1 MVDKT
6 SSVPL
11 PGICIITAMMGWLWN
26 EAFGVV
32 TRKEE
37 EFQRQYFGWG
47 KEYIPGIPT
56 CLSEAASISYS

>member
-6 SSVPL
+6 SCVPL
-11 PGICIITAMMGWLWN
+11 SGICIITALMRWLWN

-32 TRKEE
+32 TRKKE
-37 EFQRQYFGWG
+37 EFQRQHLGQG